1 MIHWPILDETRR
13 KLIPQLGFL
22 APLNFY
28 LAGGTALALHYGH
41 RTSVD
46 FDFYT
51 ATDLRD
57 VLPLLTEL
65 QQHLPDFVA
74 DHIADGTL
82 IGHRHAIEMSF
93 FRYQYPM
100 LESLVPAEGL
110 QLASIPDIAAMKMAA
125 LAQRGLYR
133 DFVDLYVIAQ
143 QHGVQTII
151 TWAQQKFPQLD
162 PYVMLRALMYFVDA
176 ENDTSMRG
184 KILRQPIAWET
195 IKTFF
200 SAEVRQL
207 EKVWL

>member
-1 MIHWPILDETRR
+1 MIHRSILDDARR
-13 KLIPQLGFL
+13 NIIPCLGFL
-22 APLNFY
+22 GPLHFY

-57 VLPLLTEL
+57 VLPLLADL
-65 QQHLPDFVA
+65 QQH
-74 DHIADGTL
+74 
-82 IGHRHAIEMSF
+82 
-93 FRYQYPM
+93 
-100 LESLVPAEGL
+100 
-110 QLASIPDIAAMKMAA
+110 
-125 LAQRGLYR
+125 
-133 DFVDLYVIAQ
+133 VIAQ

-162 PYVMLRALMYFVDA
+162 PYVMLRALIYFIDA

-184 KILRQPIAWET
+184 KTLRQPIAWET

-207 EKVWL
+207 EKILL